1 MASSARRRE
10 PQPIPAMSQEQS
22 VPAPPD
28 IFVVLARLD
37 IAYVRHDHQPVY
49 TCEQAE
55 RAVPNIGDAAHT
67 KNLFLRDKKGR
78 RHWLVV
84 TLCSKAVDLRAL
96 APLVGADN
104 LSLASAERLAQ
115 HLQITP
121 GAVTA
126 LALIADPQHNV
137 QLVVDAD
144 VWQHDALCCHP
155 LVNTSTL
162 VLSRPDLQRFFD
174 FTGHVPQIVKVAA
187 RG

>member
-1 MASSARRRE
+1 MASSAIHHE
-10 PQPIPAMSQEQS
+10 PQPILAMSQEQS
-22 VPAPPD
+22 VPAAPD
-28 IFVVLARLD
+28 IFSVLARLH
-37 IAYVRHDHQPVY
+37 IEYVRHDHEPVY
-49 TCEQAE
+49 TCEAAA
-55 RAVPNIGDAAHT
+55 RAVPNLGEAAHT

-104 LSLASAERLAQ
+104 LSFASAERLAQ
-115 HLQITP
+115 YLQLTP

-126 LALIADPQHNV
+126 LALIADRQHNV

-144 VWQHDALCCHP
+144 VWEHEAMCCHP

-162 VLSRPDLQRFFD
+162 VLSRRDLQRFFE
-174 FTGHVPQIVKVAA
+174 FTGHQPQIVKVAA
-187 RG
+187 RV